1 VRSFLASFTF
11 LGVTN
16 TMSKQQPNPS
26 AQADSYASDYTDDGF
41 WAKIKGHAK
50 EAGLAVVGKALELFY
65 TMIEAETPVWAKAT
79 IAAALGYFISPI
91 DVIPDI
97 LPGGYL
103 DDLGVLAATL
113 TAVASYVTEQ
123 VKTVAGDKLA
133 EWFD

>member
-1 VRSFLASFTF
+1 
-11 LGVTN
+11 
-16 TMSKQQPNPS
+16 MSKKQLNPS
-26 AQADSYASDYTDDGF
+26 AQADSFASDYTEDSF
-41 WAKIKGHAK
+41 SAKIKGHAK
-50 EAGLAVVGKALELFY
+50 DAGLAVVSKALELFY
-65 TMIEAETPVWAKAT
+65 TMIESQTPIWAKAT

-113 TAVASYVTEQ
+113 TAVASYVTAQ
-123 VKTVAGDKLA
+123 VKTAAGDKLA

>member
-1 VRSFLASFTF
+1 
-11 LGVTN
+11 
-16 TMSKQQPNPS
+16 MSKQQLNPS

-41 WAKIKGHAK
+41 WTKIKGHAK
-50 EAGLAVVGKALELFY
+50 DAGLAVVGKALELFY
-65 TMIEAETPVWAKAT
+65 TMIESETPVWAKAT

-103 DDLGVLAATL
+103 DDLGLLATTL
-113 TAVASYVTEQ
+113 TAVANYVTEQ
-123 VKTVAGDKLA
+123 VKTAAGDKLA